1 MLSDY
6 CFVAGIILLFT
17 HVMTLPIGIML
28 IGLAIVLKVK
38 KKRSQKFD
46 DLTY

>member
-17 HVMTLPIGIML
+17 HLKTLPIGVIL
-28 IGLAIVLKVK
+28 IGIAVLLKVK
-38 KKRSQKFD
+38 KKKSQKFD